1 MKQEGFEQNSRMTTR
16 TFFDLPTYLPI
27 PFLASFQIDDHPA
40 LPITLDTIQGVLP
53 TVSTHGKAFR
63 SLEHLFFHYNK
74 YNAGYKLDFNT
85 YVKDRNT
92 QRLLQYIVFQ
102 EGPYNQLSVAQV
114 LELTPEEWADM
125 PALVPVYS
133 TPVPEVQNVII
144 NREDADADA
153 EPITSRKRRFVA
165 YMDEIKRR
173 ITEINQIL
181 TSVESLI

>member
-1 MKQEGFEQNSRMTTR
+1 M
-16 TFFDLPTYLPI
+16 
-27 PFLASFQIDDHPA
+27 
-40 LPITLDTIQGVLP
+40 
-53 TVSTHGKAFR
+53 
-63 SLEHLFFHYNK
+63 
-74 YNAGYKLDFNT
+74 
-85 YVKDRNT
+85 
-92 QRLLQYIVFQ
+92 
-102 EGPYNQLSVAQV
+102 

-144 NREDADADA
+144 NREESDAEA